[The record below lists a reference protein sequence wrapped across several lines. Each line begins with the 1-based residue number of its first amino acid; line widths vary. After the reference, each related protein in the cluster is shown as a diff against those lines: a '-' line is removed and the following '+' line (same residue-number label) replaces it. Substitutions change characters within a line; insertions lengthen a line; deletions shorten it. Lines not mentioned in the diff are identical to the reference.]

1 MIRGAIFAAG
11 LAATANA
18 ADCLCDTA
26 RGVAATDC
34 AAATDY
40 KCKSCVDGFFLVGDY
55 CQECSHAAQSTEA
68 LLASSI
74 TGITDSAVSTGIKAA
89 YTGCA
94 KCTADGC
101 TETKTAGFRLGGKE
115 AEVCE
120 TGCTECT
127 EAKKCTA
134 TKVADGYY
142 LDTDN
147 KPQDCHTGC
156 DKCTD
161 NAKCST
167 ANDIKVGFKA
177 TSATDFTPVECPG
190 NCNKCD
196 TAATGKCD
204 TDGAAPGYFVDSTEL
219 PVKCADNC
227 LTCTST
233 TVCTVAK
240 PGYDV
245 KADDSVQKC
254 SEGCNICEAAA
265 AANKCDTPSATV
277 LSVQDGYRFETDATV
292 KCTTGCATCDAA
304 DVCLTA
310 ATGYYMDSAS
320 TPPNKPKACA
330 AGCAACTSATSC
342 DAGLPGY
349 YHDATAKTSKKC
361 GDNCFTCKS
370 ETVCRVPMPTHK
382 LAADASVSACATGC
396 KLCIGNY
403 CVHKTSGGG
412 SGGNDGGTDGSISSG
427 LSQLIGG
434 AMLIFTVTLF

>member
-18 ADCLCDTA
+18 ADCICDA
-26 RGVAATDC
+26 DRGVAATDC

-55 CQECSHAAQSTEA
+55 CQECSHAALSTEA

-74 TGITDSAVSTGIKAA
+74 TGITDSAGIKAA

-115 AEVCE
+115 AEACAP
-120 TGCTECT
+120 GCTECT
-127 EAKKCTA
+127 EALKCTA
-134 TKVADGYY
+134 TKVADGYR
-142 LDTDN
+142 LDADN
-147 KPQDCHTGC
+147 KPVECAEGC
-156 DKCTD
+156 SKCTVA
-161 NAKCST
+161 AKCST
-167 ANDIKVGFKA
+167 LADIMEGFTKTA
-177 TSATDFTPVECPG
+177 ADDFTPVKCPN

-196 TAATGKCD
+196 TAASGKCD
-204 TDGAAPGYFVDSTEL
+204 TDGAAPDYFVDSTEL

-227 LTCTST
+227 LTCTSAT
-233 TVCTVAK
+233 ECTVAK

-245 KADDSVQKC
+245 KADNSVQKC
-254 SEGCNICEAAA
+254 SEGCNVCEAAA
-265 AANKCDTPSATV
+265 AANKCDAASGA
-277 LSVQDGYRFETDATV
+277 QAGYRFETDATV
-292 KCTTGCATCDAA
+292 KCTEGCATCDAA

-320 TPPNKPKACA
+320 TPANKPKACA
-330 AGCAACTSATSC
+330 AGCGACTSATSC

-349 YHDATAKTSKKC
+349 FHDATAKTVAKC

-370 ETVCRVPMPTHK
+370 ATVCRVPMPTHK

-403 CVHKTSGGG
+403 CVHKTSSGGG
-412 SGGNDGGTDGSISSG
+412 GGNDSGTDGSISSG